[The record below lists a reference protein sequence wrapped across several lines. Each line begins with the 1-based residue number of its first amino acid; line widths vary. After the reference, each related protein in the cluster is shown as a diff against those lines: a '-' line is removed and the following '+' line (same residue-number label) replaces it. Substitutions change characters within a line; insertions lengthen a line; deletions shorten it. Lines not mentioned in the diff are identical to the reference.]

1 MISSVTW
8 WHQLLW
14 GRLPNFLFTLVYQ
27 DPETTL
33 KLKVY
38 SMDLT
43 TVDHLLTTTRAV
55 RRRLDLARPVEQSVL
70 LECLQIAIQA
80 PSGSNR
86 QGWHF
91 VVVTDEEKRKRI
103 GEYYR
108 QAFKEYLVHNTQ
120 AELEPL
126 RVRKDDEQTD
136 DRQTDKQILR
146 SAIYLSQ
153 NLHKVPVHIIPCIE
167 GRVEEAGQMAQA
179 SLYGSILPATWSLM
193 LALRS
198 RGLGSVW
205 TTLHLAY
212 ADEIGGL
219 LGIPKTVT
227 QAALIPVAY
236 FTGTDFNPAKRR
248 PVEEI
253 THWESW

>member
-1 MISSVTW
+1 
-8 WHQLLW
+8 
-14 GRLPNFLFTLVYQ
+14 
-27 DPETTL
+27 
-33 KLKVY
+33 
-38 SMDLT
+38 MDLA
-43 TVDHLLTTTRAV
+43 TVDQLLTTTRAV
-55 RRRLDLARPVEQSVL
+55 RKRLDLSRPVEREVVD
-70 LECLQIAIQA
+70 ECLRLAIQA

-91 VVVTDEEKRKRI
+91 VVVTDTEKRQRI

-108 QAFKEYLVHNTQ
+108 RAFKHYLGRNEDPDL
-120 AELEPL
+120 APL
-126 RVRKDDEQTD
+126 RANTTETSTPDGAKR
-136 DRQTDKQILR
+136 ILK

-153 NLHKVPVHIIPCIE
+153 QIAQVPVHIIPCIE
-167 GRVEEAGQMAQA
+167 GRVEEAGTMAQA

-212 ADEIGGL
+212 EHEIGEL
-219 LGIPKTVT
+219 LGIPPTVT

-236 FTGTDFNPAKRR
+236 YTGDSFQPAKRV
-248 PVEEI
+248 PAAQV
-253 THWESW
+253 THWDQW